1 MWGPFP
7 DDTIAPVHPDAVRT
21 TASFRLFG
29 DDRLTAEDVTM
40 RLGIEPSRSFEAG
53 TPVSSRSTS
62 LRASSGWLLKS
73 SPEIEEGVEL
83 EEQLRRLLTILEP
96 HGAQLWALVQQGYRA
111 DWFCYVAS
119 NPPEHAAELGRELL
133 FRLLRLPGDLLLD
146 ICGED

>member
-1 MWGPFP
+1 MSGACP
-7 DDTIAPVHPDAVRT
+7 DAIGSVHPDAVKT

-29 DDRLTAEDVTM
+29 DDSLTAEDVTM

-62 LRASSGWLLKS
+62 LRTSSGWLLQS
-73 SPEIEEGVEL
+73 SPEIEDNVEL

-96 HGAQLWALVQQGYRA
+96 HGAQLWSLVQRGYRA

-119 NPPEHAAELGRELL
+119 NPLEHAVELDRELL
-133 FRLLRLPGDLLLD
+133 SRLLRLPGDLLLD
-146 ICGED
+146 VCGEH